1 MTDDLEMMRSSDIE
15 RRKMKR
21 LQLISAIPLLCAACG
36 PLMLVVGGIS
46 PLLALAMLALCAMG
60 TPFGIIIGPL
70 VLNLRKDL
78 YVLEEDQP
86 LNKRVK
92 IFAVLDIVFGLL
104 CVLIMLLVFLLNA
117 AA

>member
-1 MTDDLEMMRSSDIE
+1 MMRSSDIE
-15 RRKMKR
+15 RKKMKR

-46 PLLALAMLALCAMG
+46 QLLALAMLALCAMG
-60 TPFGIIIGPL
+60 TPFGILIGPL

-78 YVLEEDQP
+78 YVLEEDRP
-86 LNKRVK
+86 LDKRVK
-92 IFAVLDIVFGLL
+92 IFAVLDIVFGSLM
-104 CVLIMLLVFLLNA
+104 VLIMLAAFLLSA